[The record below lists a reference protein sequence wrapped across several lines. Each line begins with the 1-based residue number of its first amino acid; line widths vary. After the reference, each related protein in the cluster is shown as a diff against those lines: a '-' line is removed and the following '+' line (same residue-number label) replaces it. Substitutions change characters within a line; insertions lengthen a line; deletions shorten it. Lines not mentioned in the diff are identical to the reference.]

1 MSINVDTNNM
11 KKSLVFFIDIVLSMA
26 SLCNFNCDYSK
37 ILKNYNMIDKMSRNY
52 RKLNEKN
59 ANLDDF
65 SIKLSKKDP
74 TSSEYLVKQIKLID
88 AYFSNNKVVSNII
101 YNDWQSEKFMK
112 ASVGHVRENDN
123 ILTNNSDYDIKNGKV
138 LLKVGDNNI
147 KCSRTFG
154 CGNSKNNRALDCGNS
169 ENNSV
174 LGCGNFEN
182 NSVIC
187 CGNFLASRV
196 YSYSNA
202 RKTNE
207 VMTNCANN
215 KTEIDIFQNF
225 DLGCG
230 AVSEVRRKIN
240 ALPLDGQIETIE
252 KIISMGFSLE
262 AAVFYV
268 YPNLQG
274 QFDELS
280 RSCFV
285 PPTEPIV
292 CADNDCKIIYKNA
305 KNGYE
310 IDKNTLISDFFD
322 ALKNNGKITIKTVAI
337 EPQTSDEQIK
347 RNYQKI
353 AEFST
358 SFQTSSKERKN
369 NIKRACGAINGKHI
383 ASGEIFSFNSAT
395 GQRTEENGY
404 QTAKIIKNGE
414 YIDGIGGGVCQV
426 SSTLYNAGLLAGLS
440 AVEVHNHSLQTSYV
454 KSGFDAMVNTGSADL
469 RLQNVLQNDVLITA
483 SSNQDICKIVIY
495 GVKKNYTIKL
505 RSEKY
510 EDLPAGEDIIETDG
524 AKYDITQPGTYRIVS
539 AIDGLRVKSYIDYY
553 IDDRLV
559 ETKQIRDCT
568 YRQRT
573 GVLLVIE

>member
-1 MSINVDTNNM
+1 MPETSFCIKMSINVDTNNM
-11 KKSLVFFIDIVLSMA
+11 KKSLVFFIDIVLSAA

-37 ILKNYNMIDKMSRNY
+37 ILKNCNMIDEMSRNY
-52 RKLNEKN
+52 RKLNTKN
-59 ANLDDF
+59 ANLNDF
-65 SIKLSKKDP
+65 SIKLSKKEP
-74 TSSEYLVKQIKLID
+74 TTSEFIVKQIKLID

-101 YNDWQSEKFMK
+101 YDNWQNEITLKS
-112 ASVGHVRENDN
+112 SVNYEWENDN
-123 ILTNNSDYDIKNGKV
+123 SLTNNSDCDIKNGNI
-138 LLKVGDNNI
+138 LLKFSDNNI
-147 KCSRTFG
+147 ECNRTFG
-154 CGNSKNNRALDCGNS
+154 YYNSK
-169 ENNSV
+169 NNSV
-174 LGCGNFEN
+174 LGCDEF
-182 NSVIC
+182 VT
-187 CGNFLASRV
+187 SRV
-196 YSYSNA
+196 YSYNNT

-207 VMTNCANN
+207 VRANYANN

-230 AVSEVRRKIN
+230 SVSEVRRKIN
-240 ALPLDGQIETIE
+240 ALPLDRQIKTIE
-252 KIISMGFSLE
+252 KIVSMGFSLE

-285 PPTEPIV
+285 PPTEPKV

-310 IDKNTLISDFFD
+310 IDKNTLISDFFN

-337 EPQTSDEQIK
+337 EPKTSDEQIM

-369 NIKRACGAINGKHI
+369 NIKRACSSINGKHI

-395 GQRTEENGY
+395 GQRTEEKGY

-440 AVEVHNHSLQTSYV
+440 VVEVHNHSLQTSYV

-495 GVKKNYTIKL
+495 GVKQNYTIKL

-510 EDLPAGEDIIETDG
+510 EDLPAGEDVIETDG
-524 AKYDITQPGTYRIVS
+524 TKYDITQPGTYRIVS

-553 IDDRLV
+553 IGDRLV